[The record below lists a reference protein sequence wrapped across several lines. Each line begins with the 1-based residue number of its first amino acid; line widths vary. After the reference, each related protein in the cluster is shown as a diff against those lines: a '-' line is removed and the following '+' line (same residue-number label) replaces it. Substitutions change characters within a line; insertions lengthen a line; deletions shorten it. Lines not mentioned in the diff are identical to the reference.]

1 MKKSI
6 FMSII
11 ALSTGV
17 LVLLELTRRNYISRS
32 SVDPTLREQRETSRL
47 LAKILADVFDSSVE
61 KLALALGR
69 PIDEIH
75 DWTSGEP
82 IDADARMKIHALGM
96 QRGVVAP

>member
-6 FMSII
+6 LVSII

-17 LVLLELTRRNYISRS
+17 LALLELGRRNYFSRRTI
-32 SVDPTLREQRETSRL
+32 DPALREQKETSHL
-47 LAKILADVFDSSVE
+47 LAKVLSNVFDSSVE

-69 PIDEIH
+69 PIEEIH

-82 IDADARMKIHALGM
+82 IDADARMKIHALAM
-96 QRGVVAP
+96 QRGVVAR